1 MIRSNCKNLKSENQ
15 DVPVNLLL
23 IFAVFLSSC
32 SSIKEAGKIL
42 RNEKKNTT
50 DEFLVKKRS
59 PLVLPP
65 DFGVVPEPGSISK
78 NKNSDED
85 KIKQILNVPNEESV
99 NKNKSSSVEESIL
112 NRIRK

>member
-1 MIRSNCKNLKSENQ
+1 MNKL
-15 DVPVNLLL
+15 NLLL

-78 NKNSDED
+78 NRIDWYISFW
-85 KIKQILNVPNEESV
+85 KIDT
-99 NKNKSSSVEESIL
+99 SSPPSRL
-112 NRIRK
+112 GATDFRHCYCGWDLF

>member
-1 MIRSNCKNLKSENQ
+1 MKKI
-15 DVPVNLLL
+15 NLLL
-23 IFAVFLSSC
+23 IIAIFLVSC
-32 SSIKEAGKIL
+32 GSVKEAGQVL

-65 DFGVVPEPGSISK
+65 DFDVIPEPGSISK
-78 NKNSDED
+78 NKNSEED
-85 KIKQILNVPNEESV
+85 TIKKILNAPNEEGINS
-99 NKNKSSSVEESIL
+99 NKSSSVEESIL